1 MTFTQKFLKLG
12 RSGFP
17 LCWLALFLLAG
28 IAAFHFSVRT
38 AHAQSGSP
46 LAYVYRGA
54 DGTCCSGGIHPDNG
68 HDGQWGP
75 RDFIQSDSNL
85 ICTATG
91 SGQAGILI
99 DVSGGNGGNGKD
111 ADYSHWGGNGAGGR
125 NIDYG
130 LSKSVIT
137 SASRGIDLYSNGGNG
152 GLYGNANGPNG
163 GYGIGGDGHL
173 ARATL
178 TDTTVS
184 GIGFGVAAQSSGG
197 TGSDSALPNGFG
209 GERDAG
215 RGGNAGEATVNL
227 QGATSVTARGPG
239 PGSVSA
245 GVGMLSMGG
254 NGGTAQHIGDFGG
267 HSNAGSGGDA
277 STVTF
282 TSSEGSSVV
291 SQGDGVYGVIA
302 RSLGGNASTNNYAD
316 TRAGDGGNAG
326 PVSIANGGMIT
337 TQGNR
342 SIGIFALSQGGQG
355 GNGGDGTWARGHP
368 GGAGG
373 TPGAMSITN
382 TGTIKTGSSDTVGA
396 KGIVANVLGGE
407 GGEGGGGGA
416 FGRGGDGGPGAQADQ
431 AITITNAGDI
441 ATAGNDAAAVLASSA
456 GGGGGLAETTN
467 GIMAVGGG
475 RGGAGGTGGR
485 IIMSNTGGIAT
496 LGDNSAAVSLQSIGG
511 GGGFGGDA
519 NATGVITSIA
529 IGGNGGAGGNGGE
542 LQFSSDGGIYTSAGN
557 SSGVVLQSVGGGGG
571 SAGSASAVGVGVG
584 LNVTLSNGGQG
595 GGGGSGS
602 SVSFTQTS
610 PGIIWTLG
618 AHSNGVLAQSIGGG
632 GGNGGLANSRTVTI
646 APPTGDNPSG
656 TVALAIS
663 NGGSGQRGG
672 DGGMVTLVNGGA
684 VSTEAEQSKGLVAQ
698 SIGGGGGNGG
708 GVLAPVKSST
718 IGSSLINLQF
728 SLRHGGQGG
737 LGGNGGYVKVDNS
750 GTGSVTTLGTGSAG
764 ILAQSIGAGGG
775 NGGIVQTHDADS
787 FNDILGSASDLPDL
801 LDKVAD
807 WLESG
812 PELEVSKAIDLS
824 VGVTT
829 GGDGGV
835 GGNAASFNVRND
847 GFIATAGDFAPG
859 IVAQSIGGGGGNAG
873 MIDSSGVS
881 SLFSSIDALIHA
893 AAPIS
898 RGAVLLLPQTAITH
912 QTGGNGGA
920 AGSGGGSSS
929 DPSTVLNTGTI
940 STLGDGSIGILA
952 QSVGGGGGRSVAS
965 GQDLENAVE
974 QAAGSKS
981 AEIIDKIT
989 YVIKLLDTGGR
1000 SAFSSAINVND
1011 GGVDG
1016 SSGIGG
1022 VVAVDTSASTSRIS
1036 TQGYQAPGI
1045 LAQSVGGGGGVSS
1058 VSQPMF
1064 LWTHFDSTMK
1074 LGATGSQAAGETS
1087 STGGSVTVTHGGVI
1101 MTHAPSSAGIM
1112 AQSVGGSGG
1121 LGVLSLHNGSLAH
1134 VEQTATLNLTLGGE
1148 FKWDLPGAFD
1158 FAQVSGG
1165 AVSVNNNSGGIA
1177 TRGSLSPGIFVQSV
1191 GGGGGVAIVSSS
1203 ASLESTDILLGSSG
1217 GEDGVSALPSAGNGG
1232 NVAVSNSGGS
1242 IATEGVL
1249 SFGVLAQS
1257 VGGGGGYAAIDDSTA
1272 PATNAADI
1280 AFGSTSRMNAAGG
1293 NVSVTQDANGS
1304 ISTSGVDAHGIVAQ
1318 SVGGGGGIAG
1328 LTIQPNLTT
1337 LKPLGAEAAGGD
1349 GGAVNLSISGTVA
1362 TSGAGAS
1369 GILAQSVGGG
1379 GGLTG
1384 DQSSAHYT
1392 ANLIQQAGLTAG
1404 DGNGGAID
1412 VSVGA
1417 GGTVQ
1422 TTGANAPAILAM
1434 SIGGGGVFKDG
1445 TLYQYGTPDNHLAY
1459 GGPISIAIGQAAKVV
1474 ASGADT
1480 PALVAVSNG
1489 ANGGGRPI
1497 TIDLAS
1503 KAFLGADLSSGTA
1516 ILAVSP
1522 LASTTIANAGVIQ
1535 AKTAIDALGH
1545 TVVTNTG
1552 TVAGDVL
1559 MGSGSVFNNEAGGSL
1574 YSGLRFQ
1581 GDLNN
1586 GGVLNPGGPGAYVTT
1601 RITGT
1606 LNNTGAY
1613 RPDLGFSNHNSDFVS
1628 VSGASVFAGT
1638 VRPVLHNPVKNIWLG
1653 IAHFDTPQTS
1663 VPVAESDSPLF
1674 RYMLKNNGSQAWRD
1688 PLISVDADFT
1698 PSVFALS
1705 ADRANIARSLQ
1716 ELWNRGDASTGPAF
1730 DKLTGVQTQDQYRDA
1745 LNSIAHDG
1753 QFARA
1758 SNQMQASYAS
1768 MNRMMSCPGFV
1779 GESTMLREGDCT
1791 WARLEANWI
1800 ARDTTADD
1808 EGYRVRQKTVT
1819 IGAQREIS
1827 HNWFLGGALGYAYGE
1842 TTSSS
1847 SVSNQSD
1854 TFSGGLA
1861 LKYNRA
1867 PWQAALA
1874 VYGGMEQSRMSRSTL
1889 DGVAKSTPKSSFLA
1903 GRLRL
1908 AYEVSR
1914 PSWYLRPYVD
1924 FDVNHI
1930 RQNGYQEEGSGLFDL
1945 KVHGNDTTSYMV
1957 SPMLEIGGRRNLASG
1972 STLRAYLAG
1981 GASFLNSGDV
1991 VTTMELSSLGSEPFS
2006 LRSGMPKTYANLSA
2020 GLEYVTPKG
2029 LELKTEY
2036 SLRVNGQYRDQS
2048 FTLRAAY
2055 HF

>member
-1 MTFTQKFLKLG
+1 MSLG
-12 RSGFP
+12 RGSGFP
-17 LCWLALFLLAG
+17 LRWLALFLLAG
-28 IAAFHFSVRT
+28 IAAFHFSVQT

-46 LAYVYRGA
+46 LAYIYRGA
-54 DGTCCSGGIHPDNG
+54 DGTCYSGGIHPDNG
-68 HDGQWGP
+68 HDGQWGL

-91 SGQAGILI
+91 PGQAGIRI
-99 DVSGGNGGNGKD
+99 DVSGGNGGNGKHTD
-111 ADYSHWGGNGAGGR
+111 YEYSHWGGNGAGGR

-130 LSKSVIT
+130 LSKSVVT
-137 SASRGIDLYSNGGNG
+137 SASRGVDLHSGGGNG
-152 GLYGNANGPNG
+152 GLYGNANGPDG

-184 GIGFGVAAQSSGG
+184 GIGFGVAAQSLGG
-197 TGSDSALPNGFG
+197 TGSDSALPAGFG
-209 GERDAG
+209 GERDSG
-215 RGGNAGEATVNL
+215 RGGNAGEATVSL
-227 QGATSVTARGPG
+227 LGMTSVTVHGPG
-239 PGSVSA
+239 PDTVSA

-267 HSNAGSGGDA
+267 HSNAGRGGDA

-282 TSSEGSSVV
+282 TSSAGSSVV
-291 SQGDGVYGVIA
+291 SQGDGVYGVVA

-326 PVSIANGGMIT
+326 PVIIANGGTIST
-337 TQGNR
+337 LGSR

-373 TPGAMSITN
+373 APGAITITN
-382 TGTIKTGSSDTVGA
+382 TGAIKTGSSDTVGA

-407 GGEGGGGGA
+407 GGEGGGGGS

-431 AITITNAGDI
+431 AISITNAGDI
-441 ATAGNDAAAVLASSA
+441 ATVGNDAAAVLASSA

-475 RGGAGGTGGR
+475 RGGAGGAGGR
-485 IIMSNTGGIAT
+485 IIMDNTGGIAT

-542 LQFSSDGGIYTSAGN
+542 LRFSSNGSIYTQAGN

-584 LNVTLSNGGQG
+584 LNITLSNGGRG

-610 PGIIWTLG
+610 PGIIGTLG
-618 AHSNGVLAQSIGGG
+618 AHSDGVLAQSIGGG

-656 TVALAIS
+656 AVTLAIS
-663 NGGSGQRGG
+663 NGGSGQGG
-672 DGGMVTLVNGGA
+672 GVGGMVTLVNGGF
-684 VSTEAEQSKGLVAQ
+684 VSTAAEQSKGLIAQ

-708 GVLAPVKSST
+708 GVLAPVKLST
-718 IGSSLINLQF
+718 IGSSLISLQF

-737 LGGNGGYVKVDNS
+737 QGGNGGQVKADNS
-750 GTGSVTTLGTGSAG
+750 GTGSVTTLGTGSVG

-775 NGGIVQTHDADS
+775 NGGIVQTHDAGS

-801 LDKVAD
+801 LDKVAL

-812 PELEVSKAIDLS
+812 PELELSKAIDLS

-829 GGDGGV
+829 GGSGGA
-835 GGNAASFNVRND
+835 GGDAAAFNVRND
-847 GFIATAGDFAPG
+847 GLIKTAGDHAPG

-873 MIDSSGVS
+873 MIDSSGIS
-881 SLFSSIDALIHA
+881 SLFSSINALIHA

-898 RGAVLLLPQTAITH
+898 RGAFLLLPQIAITH
-912 QTGGNGGA
+912 QTGGSGGA

-940 STLGDGSIGILA
+940 ATLGDGSMGILA
-952 QSVGGGGGRSVAS
+952 QSIGGGGGRSVAS

-981 AEIIDKIT
+981 GEIIDKIT
-989 YVIKLLDTGGR
+989 YVIELLDTGLR
-1000 SAFSSAINVND
+1000 SAFTSAINVND

-1022 VVAVDTSASTSRIS
+1022 VVVVDASASTSRIS

-1064 LWTHFDSTMK
+1064 LLSHFDPTMK
-1074 LGATGSQAAGETS
+1074 LGATGTQTGGGTT

-1101 MTHAPSSAGIM
+1101 TTHASSSAGIM

-1121 LGVLSLHNGSLAH
+1121 LGVLSLHNGSLAP
-1134 VEQTATLNLTLGGE
+1134 VEHTATLNLTLGGE
-1148 FKWDLPGAFD
+1148 FKWVPPGFG

-1165 AVSVNNNSGGIA
+1165 AVSASNNGGIA
-1177 TRGSLSPGIFVQSV
+1177 TRGSLSPGIFAQSV
-1191 GGGGGVAIVSSS
+1191 GGGGGAAIVSSS

-1217 GEDGVSALPSAGNGG
+1217 GEDGVEAPPSAGDGG
-1232 NVAVSNSGGS
+1232 SVAVANPGGS
-1242 IATEGVL
+1242 IVTDGAL

-1257 VGGGGGYAAIDDSTA
+1257 VGGGGGYAAVDDSTA
-1272 PATNAADI
+1272 PAANAANI
-1280 AFGSTSRMNAAGG
+1280 TFGSTSQMSATGG
-1293 NVSVTQDANGS
+1293 MVTVTQDANGS
-1304 ISTSGVDAHGIVAQ
+1304 ISTSGVNAHGIVAQ

-1328 LTIQPNLTT
+1328 LTTQPNLTT
-1337 LKPLGAEAAGGD
+1337 LRQLGAAAAGGD
-1349 GGAVNLSISGTVA
+1349 GGAINLSISGTVA
-1362 TSGAGAS
+1362 TSGAGAI
-1369 GILAQSVGGG
+1369 GILAQSIGGG

-1384 DQSSAHYT
+1384 DQASAHYT
-1392 ANLIQQAGLTAG
+1392 TSLIQGAGLTAG

-1417 GGTVQ
+1417 GGSVQ

-1445 TLYQYGTPDNHLAY
+1445 TLYQYGTPDNHLAN
-1459 GGPISIAIGQAAKVV
+1459 GGPISIDIGQAAKVV

-1489 ANGGGRPI
+1489 ANGGGRSI
-1497 TIDLAS
+1497 TIGLAS
-1503 KAFLGADLSSGTA
+1503 KALLGADLASGTA
-1516 ILAVSP
+1516 ILALSP
-1522 LASTTIANAGVIQ
+1522 LSSTTIANAGVIQ
-1535 AKTAIDALGH
+1535 AKTAIDAPGR
-1545 TVVTNTG
+1545 TAVTNTG

-1574 YSGLRFQ
+1574 YSGLQFQ

-1586 GGVLNPGGPGAYVTT
+1586 GGVLNPGGPGAYLTT
-1601 RITGT
+1601 RIAGT
-1606 LNNTGAY
+1606 LNNTGVY

-1653 IAHFDTPQTS
+1653 IAHFDIPQTS

-1674 RYMLKNNGSQAWRD
+1674 RYMLKNNGPQAWRD

-1705 ADRANIARSLQ
+1705 ADRANITRSLQ
-1716 ELWNRGDASTGPAF
+1716 ELWNRGDASTGLAF
-1730 DKLTGVQTQDQYRDA
+1730 DKFTGVQTQDQYRDA

-1791 WARLEANWI
+1791 WARLDANWI
-1800 ARDTTADD
+1800 VRDTTADD

-1847 SVSNQSD
+1847 SVSNYSD

-1867 PWQAALA
+1867 PWQAAVA
-1874 VYGGMEQSRMSRSTL
+1874 VYGGVEQSRMSRSTL
-1889 DGVAKSTPKSSFLA
+1889 DGVAKSTPKSFFLA

-1914 PSWYLRPYVD
+1914 QSWYLRPYVD
-1924 FDVNHI
+1924 FDVSHI

-1972 STLRAYLAG
+1972 STLRAYLVG
-1981 GASFLNSGDV
+1981 GASFLNGGDV
-1991 VTTMELSSLGSEPFS
+1991 VTTMELGSLGSKPFS
-2006 LRSGMPKTYANLSA
+2006 LRSGMPRTYANLSA

-2029 LELKTEY
+2029 FELKTEY

-2048 FTLRAAY
+2048 FTLRTAY